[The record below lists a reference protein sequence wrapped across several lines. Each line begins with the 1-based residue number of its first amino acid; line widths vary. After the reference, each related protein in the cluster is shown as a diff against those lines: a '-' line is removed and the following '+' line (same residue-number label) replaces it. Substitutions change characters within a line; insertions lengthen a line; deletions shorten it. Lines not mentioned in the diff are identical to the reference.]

1 MTAPRRLRVPL
12 HEVPGANP
20 DYIVIMTPPRFVE
33 VALPLPLFRNF
44 TYAVEG
50 EPANPLVPGTR
61 VVVPLRNKREIGV
74 CVGPSDGAGLKA
86 APKAVLDVPDAEPA
100 VDPPLLDLC
109 RWISEYYVVP
119 LGVAVRCVLPALLTG
134 AADPTPS
141 QKTRRVVA
149 LRRHLPSL
157 LHRDRIFARAPQQRA
172 LFELV
177 ESLGGR
183 SPVDHLLEQ
192 LAFSPSVLKGLVA
205 RGLVTVEEE
214 VVSRDPFATRPSP
227 PARRHTPTPAQ
238 QAAISA
244 LTAAR
249 PGETFLLHGITGSGK
264 TLVYIELLRE
274 VVERR
279 GKSAIV
285 LVPEIALTPQTV
297 DRFRGVFGDQVAVL
311 HSALSDGERY
321 DAWLALRRGEKRI
334 AVGARSAVFAP
345 LRDLGAIVVDEE
357 HETSYK
363 QGEAPRYHAREV
375 AIVRARHEGAVVVL
389 GSATPSL
396 ESWANATL
404 GKYTLLSLPER
415 VGGGTLPS
423 VEVVDLR
430 RARQAES
437 GPTHSLGLHG
447 AVSVSPDATLQ
458 LLRQRARSA
467 ERGASSVE
475 ETDRSTF
482 DGERSPLHAPV
493 AGGAF
498 RTVVSE
504 PLELALADR
513 LEKNE
518 QSILLLN
525 RRGYASFVQCGDCG
539 DVAACPNCS
548 ISLTYHRT
556 PERLVCHYCLHQ
568 EPPRPRCARCGGS
581 TLKQRGLGTQQVE
594 RMLAERWPTARIA
607 RMDVDTT
614 GGKWAHTQILD
625 RVARG
630 EADILLGTQMIAKGL
645 DFPNVT
651 LVGVIDA
658 DVGINLPDFRA
669 SERCFQLLSQVA
681 GRAGRGPK
689 GGRVLIQTRAPT
701 HHAVRYALTHDYHA
715 FVREEAAGREQPV
728 YPPLVRLANVVFSG
742 HQEGAT
748 QALAE
753 RGSAWIRRLVAT
765 HKSGGLT
772 VVGPAPCP
780 IERIK
785 NRWRWHVLL
794 KAEHAGELTRVARYF
809 LERFDVPKAGQLRV
823 AFDRDPVALL

>member
-1 MTAPRRLRVPL
+1 MTS
-12 HEVPGANP
+12 P
-20 DYIVIMTPPRFVE
+20 DRPPAAAARRFVD

-44 TYAVEG
+44 TYAVDG
-50 EPANPLVPGTR
+50 EPANPLVPGAR

-74 CVGPSDGAGLKA
+74 CIGASDGASLKV
-86 APKAVLDVPDAEPA
+86 APKAILDVPDPEPA
-100 VDPPLLDLC
+100 VDAPLLALC

-119 LGVAVRCVLPALLTG
+119 LGVALRCVLPVLLTG
-134 AADPTPS
+134 AGDPTPA

-149 LRRHLPSL
+149 IRRHLPSL

-183 SPVDHLLEQ
+183 SPVEHLLEQ
-192 LAFSPSVLKGLVA
+192 LSFSPSVLKGLVA

-214 VVSRDPFATRPSP
+214 VVSRDPFAARPAG
-227 PARRHTPTPAQ
+227 PAPRHAPTPAQ
-238 QAAISA
+238 RAAIDA
-244 LTAAR
+244 MTAAG

-279 GKSAIV
+279 GKTAIV

-297 DRFRGVFGDQVAVL
+297 DRFRAVFGDQVAVL

-321 DAWLALRRGEKRI
+321 DAWLALRSGEKRI

-357 HETSYK
+357 HESSYK
-363 QGEAPRYHAREV
+363 QGESPRYHAREV
-375 AIVRARHEGAVVVL
+375 AIVRARNEGAVVVL

-396 ESWANATL
+396 ESWANATA

-415 VGGGTLPS
+415 VGGGRLPA

-430 RARQAES
+430 RARVAEGGS
-437 GPTHSLGLHG
+437 TGRPLGLHG
-447 AVSVSPDATLQ
+447 ALSVSPDATLS
-458 LLRQRARSA
+458 LLRQRASSV
-467 ERGASSVE
+467 ERGALSVE
-475 ETDRSTF
+475 GNDHSTLNAERSTLDAPLGATHVF
-482 DGERSPLHAPV
+482 RS
-493 AGGAF
+493 
-498 RTVVSE
+498 VVSE

-513 LEKNE
+513 LEKGE

-525 RRGYASFVQCGDCG
+525 RRGYASFIQCADCG

-568 EPPRPRCARCGGS
+568 EHPRRQCARCGG
-581 TLKQRGLGTQQVE
+581 TILRQRGLGTQQVE
-594 RMLAERWPTARIA
+594 RLLAERWPTARIA

-614 GGKWAHTQILD
+614 GGKWAHAQILD
-625 RVARG
+625 RVASG
-630 EADILLGTQMIAKGL
+630 AADVLLGTQMIAKGL

-689 GGRVLIQTRAPT
+689 GGRVLIQTRAPA
-701 HHAVRYALTHDYHA
+701 HHAVRCALSHDYLA
-715 FVREEAAGREQPV
+715 FVREEIPGREHPA

-742 HQEGAT
+742 TTEAAT

-753 RGSAWIRRLVAT
+753 RGATWIRRLIAAQRMA
-765 HKSGGLT
+765 GLA

-780 IERIK
+780 VERIK

-794 KAEHAGELTRVARYF
+794 KAEQPGELTRVARYF
-809 LERFDVPKAGQLRV
+809 VERFDVPKAAALRV
-823 AFDRDPVALL
+823 TLDRDPVALL